1 MSSAKE
7 LMKLKVAQLKEKLE
21 EKGLDTKGT
30 KPTLVAR
37 LLESLD
43 SDNCEQTPKI
53 EAQKV
58 SNTPS
63 STRRS
68 KRVSETI
75 AEERPSTPV
84 VKRSRRL
91 SNSLGVSNEGTL
103 TPRRKSRRLS
113 GEGPIENK
121 ETEENTLLENE
132 KESNKTE
139 SPELDPILEKPI
151 EEEMTPESKEKVNEE
166 DTSKESTND
175 KTMSDIE
182 TTNGESSKTDTKSD
196 ETKEYL
202 KAEVEGSREK
212 NTKSDPKACDET
224 EAVSELAEKIK
235 EKQSDN
241 VNISETLEKIF
252 VARQIPRQKPK
263 SGKFWK
269 GERHQFRQIKRDR
282 GQKISFEQRMKLKE
296 DKMKNKELADYL
308 LSKKA
313 EKKEEERKRAEENKA
328 NRLENQKKSEQ
339 YQIIKNPAKIKRMKK
354 KQLKML
360 EKRDLIAAS

>member
-1 MSSAKE
+1 
-7 LMKLKVAQLKEKLE
+7 MKLKVAQLKEKLE

-151 EEEMTPESKEKVNEE
+151 EEEMTPESKEEVNEE

-175 KTMSDIE
+175 KIMSDIE
-182 TTNGESSKTDTKSD
+182 TTNEEFSKADTKSD
-196 ETKEYL
+196 VQTTDETKEDL
-202 KAEVEGSREK
+202 KAEVEVSCDK
-212 NTKSDPKACDET
+212 NSKSGPKACDEK
-224 EAVSELAEKIK
+224 EAVNELAEKIN

-241 VNISETLEKIF
+241 VNISETLKKIF

>member
-1 MSSAKE
+1 
-7 LMKLKVAQLKEKLE
+7 MKLKVAQLKEKLE

-151 EEEMTPESKEKVNEE
+151 EEEMTPESKEEVNEE
-166 DTSKESTND
+166 DTSKESAND
-175 KTMSDIE
+175 KIMSEIE
-182 TTNGESSKTDTKSD
+182 TTNEESSKTETKSDVQNSD
-196 ETKEYL
+196 ETKEDL
-202 KAEVEGSREK
+202 KAEVEDSCDK
-212 NTKSDPKACDET
+212 KSNSGPKACDET
-224 EAVSELAEKIK
+224 EAANNLAEKIN
-235 EKQSDN
+235 EKQS